1 MKKDCNALWQ
11 AFSCRTGFFPSGL
24 GICAILYFKSQCT
37 LNVLV
42 HYDFYLLTLPYTST
56 YSTNIHT
63 RHYIYVLNQAIC
75 RSFKA
80 SGNFAINVQLKT
92 FFALQYL
99 LAWMYTIYYTIP
111 TWRRPRPSQG
121 PLNVVDLPQ
130 SELLARPT
138 LTIKATHSFS
148 RRRRAGQDRA
158 TVRRPDD
165 PAIRDKSLLN
175 LV

>member
-1 MKKDCNALWQ
+1 MPFGKLFLA
-11 AFSCRTGFFPSGL
+11 GFFPSGL
-24 GICAILYFKSQCT
+24 GICTILYFKSQCT

-56 YSTNIHT
+56 YYRLTYTLGTTFN
-63 RHYIYVLNQAIC
+63 VLNQAIC

-148 RRRRAGQDRA
+148 RRRRAGQAGLPSEDRTTRLYGIKA
-158 TVRRPDD
+158 C
-165 PAIRDKSLLN
+165 
-175 LV
+175 